1 LLEDANLTA
10 SLLDGRAISSQI
22 REEITADVDD
32 FVENSGITPTL
43 AAVLVGED
51 AGSEVYIRNKRKA
64 CDEVGMESRLHRL
77 PVDVSQDDLLE
88 LIGRLNK
95 ADEVHGILVQLP
107 LPQHINE
114 TRILDAVHPLKD
126 VDCFHPENVGRLSQ
140 GRPRFLPCTPHG
152 VQQLLHRSGIE
163 VAGREVVVVGRS
175 EIVGKPLAM
184 LLWQR
189 DSRFGPS
196 AANATV
202 TLCHSRTPN
211 LGEVTRRAD
220 VLIVAIGRP
229 RFITAEMVKPGAVV
243 VDVGMNRVESKLCGD
258 VDFDGVKQ
266 VASHITPV
274 PGGVGPL
281 TVTMLLRNTLTAA
294 QQQLIYLTSQ
304 IDRRLA

>member
-1 LLEDANLTA
+1 
-10 SLLDGRAISSQI
+10 
-22 REEITADVDD
+22 
-32 FVENSGITPTL
+32 
-43 AAVLVGED
+43 
-51 AGSEVYIRNKRKA
+51 
-64 CDEVGMESRLHRL
+64 
-77 PVDVSQDDLLE
+77 
-88 LIGRLNK
+88 
-95 ADEVHGILVQLP
+95 
-107 LPQHINE
+107 
-114 TRILDAVHPLKD
+114 
-126 VDCFHPENVGRLSQ
+126 
-140 GRPRFLPCTPHG
+140 
-152 VQQLLHRSGIE
+152 
-163 VAGREVVVVGRS
+163 
-175 EIVGKPLAM
+175 M